1 MLKHSRN
8 SQTYAMTSTMIGV
21 AFMLGALAHA
31 MGWLQVSSSAEEAR
45 ILPAAVTELCCGI
58 LMLVAAMTLRAHR
71 PGAWRNAIIAHVL
84 AFAAIVTELLGLLLG
99 LRDTTQASALYQG
112 VMAAFLLFNLIG
124 LWRTRPRNPIKRAQH
139 RIASRLY

>member
-1 MLKHSRN
+1 MLTRSKN
-8 SQTYAMTSTMIGV
+8 SQNYAMTSTMIGV

-31 MGWLQVSSSAEEAR
+31 MGWLQVSAAAVEAR

-71 PGAWRNAIIAHVL
+71 PNAWRNAIIAHVL
-84 AFAAIVTELLGLLLG
+84 AFAAIVAELLGLLLG

-112 VMAAFLLFNLIG
+112 VMVAFLLFNLIG
-124 LWRTRPRNPIKRAQH
+124 LWRARPRNPIRRAQH
-139 RIASRLY
+139 RIAARMY